1 MYLDFQLP
9 LFGDHTNIFP
19 SRGKWFNYRCPIP
32 INQFSSVIA
41 HELTFVKMQF

>member
-9 LFGDHTNIFP
+9 LFGDHTKIFT
-19 SRGKWFNYRCPIP
+19 SLGKWFYLCPIP